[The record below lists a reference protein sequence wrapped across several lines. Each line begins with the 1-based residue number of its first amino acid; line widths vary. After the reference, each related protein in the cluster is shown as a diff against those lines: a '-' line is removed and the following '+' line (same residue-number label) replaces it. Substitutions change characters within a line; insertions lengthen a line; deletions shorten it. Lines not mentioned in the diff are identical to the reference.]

1 MNGGELSH
9 NVGGSVAGVINVMG
23 SYPVEVNLLGGAV
36 VNNSMSTTGANI
48 ACISA
53 TNDGS
58 TVVLGGVK
66 FAGNTNKNGETINA
80 LTLSTHNVTLIP
92 TEDTDFQDP
101 IYINNAYGSSK
112 DVAIRVPEGL
122 TKLKGKLPIL
132 LAKEFVG
139 AATISGGTGEGAYA
153 LQPSDMEKVHVVN
166 GIDGAYYLEVNENN
180 TAVFAEVKTNDIVV
194 YLSGNGNDTNDGLTV
209 KTPVKTFE
217 KAKEILKARVDAM
230 ETIPDDANFVISL
243 VYRIQIKED
252 CSLNFNEFGEN
263 AKRCMVR
270 RDATNSS
277 GYMFDIKE
285 ANVTIENFRVDGNSK
300 YLKSGV
306 NASFSIGSGAQVT
319 VNDGFEIANMIFG
332 AGGGVFNLGASKTE
346 TLLTINGGWFHDL
359 TGYNGLIVYG
369 NCMSLSTYVPA
380 RCVVN
385 DCLVENVTGSYGLL
399 HAMKFVT
406 IEINGGRFRNITM
419 KNDIGYLAAVNGDA
433 TASIVL
439 NPTPAGQTAE
449 LNGDIYLLNSKSD
462 EDGNLSKTSDG
473 YVTIGGALDHDVTI
487 SGNLMMWGTVIA
499 AGTDDYKLTQADLA
513 RISTDTGDA
522 LALKEK
528 TNTIEIARTR

>member
-1 MNGGELSH
+1 MR
-9 NVGGSVAGVINVMG
+9 
-23 SYPVEVNLLGGAV
+23 
-36 VNNSMSTTGANI
+36 TT
-48 ACISA
+48 
-53 TNDGS
+53 
-58 TVVLGGVK
+58 
-66 FAGNTNKNGETINA
+66 
-80 LTLSTHNVTLIP
+80 
-92 TEDTDFQDP
+92 
-101 IYINNAYGSSK
+101 
-112 DVAIRVPEGL
+112 RR
-122 TKLKGKLPIL
+122 
-132 LAKEFVG
+132 
-139 AATISGGTGEGAYA
+139 
-153 LQPSDMEKVHVVN
+153 
-166 GIDGAYYLEVNENN
+166 
-180 TAVFAEVKTNDIVV
+180 VFAEVKTNDIVV

-270 RDATNSS
+270 RDATNTS

-473 YVTIGGALDHDVTI
+473 YVTIGGALDHDVVIT
-487 SGNLMMWGTVIA
+487 GNLMMWGTVVA

-513 RISTDTGDA
+513 HISTDTGDA
-522 LALKEK
+522 LVLKEK

>member
-1 MNGGELSH
+1 MTMNNAVVTNCFGAQGGAFYVENSTLVLNSGKISSNTSKFTGGAIYLKSNTKDDKTVFTMNGGELSD

-23 SYPVEVNLLGGAV
+23 SHPVEVNLLGGAV

-53 TNDGS
+53 TNDGA
-58 TVVLGGVK
+58 VK

-270 RDATNSS
+270 RDATNTS

-285 ANVTIENFRVDGNSK
+285 ANVTIENFRVVSEERC
-300 YLKSGV
+300 
-306 NASFSIGSGAQVT
+306 QC
-319 VNDGFEIANMIFG
+319 
-332 AGGGVFNLGASKTE
+332 
-346 TLLTINGGWFHDL
+346 LLQYRL
-359 TGYNGLIVYG
+359 RRTGHCERRL
-369 NCMSLSTYVPA
+369 
-380 RCVVN
+380 
-385 DCLVENVTGSYGLL
+385 
-399 HAMKFVT
+399 
-406 IEINGGRFRNITM
+406 
-419 KNDIGYLAAVNGDA
+419 
-433 TASIVL
+433 
-439 NPTPAGQTAE
+439 
-449 LNGDIYLLNSKSD
+449 
-462 EDGNLSKTSDG
+462 
-473 YVTIGGALDHDVTI
+473 
-487 SGNLMMWGTVIA
+487 
-499 AGTDDYKLTQADLA
+499 
-513 RISTDTGDA
+513 
-522 LALKEK
+522 
-528 TNTIEIARTR
+528 